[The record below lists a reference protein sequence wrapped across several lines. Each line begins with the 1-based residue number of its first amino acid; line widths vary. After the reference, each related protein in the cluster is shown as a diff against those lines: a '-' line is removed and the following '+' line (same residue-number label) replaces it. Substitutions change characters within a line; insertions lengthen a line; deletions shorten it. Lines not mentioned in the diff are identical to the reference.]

1 MSSTRGSPTYPGDVS
16 DVFDRLVGQDRAV
29 ASMRQ
34 YAVAPV
40 HAYLFSGP
48 PGSSVRDALLCFAA
62 ALECPR
68 HGCGECDVCRLVLSE
83 QEPDVYFAERSGVS
97 WRMDEIREAERVARR
112 RPLGDGYQIVVIE
125 DVELTTTG
133 ASVSAPALLKS
144 LEEPPPRTIFLLSAE
159 ELPEALDT
167 VISRCVEIK
176 LRALSQ
182 VDLRTVLESEGADAQ
197 VAKDAAAAA
206 NGNLRRAR
214 VLVRDREL
222 ASRVASW
229 RNVPERLSGP
239 PAVSSRVAQ
248 EISASLDDAI
258 TPLQQLQEEEMARR
272 TSDAKEMGLRA
283 VSNRRDV
290 EAQFKREQRRFRL
303 DELRFGFSAL
313 TGVYRER
320 LVENLEESADGDKRS
335 EHRVGSSL
343 RAIDVVAEAN
353 RRLGTN
359 VDETLLLHDLMLS
372 LAEL

>member
-1 MSSTRGSPTYPGDVS
+1 
-16 DVFDRLVGQDRAV
+16 
-29 ASMRQ
+29 
-34 YAVAPV
+34 
-40 HAYLFSGP
+40 
-48 PGSSVRDALLCFAA
+48 
-62 ALECPR
+62 
-68 HGCGECDVCRLVLSE
+68 
-83 QEPDVYFAERSGVS
+83 
-97 WRMDEIREAERVARR
+97 
-112 RPLGDGYQIVVIE
+112 
-125 DVELTTTG
+125 
-133 ASVSAPALLKS
+133 VSAPALLKS

-272 TSDAKEMGLRA
+272 TSDAKEIGLRA

-320 LVENLEESADGDKRS
+320 LVENLEQSADGDKRS